1 MHIINRPQP
10 TVVLL
15 HSSASSARQWDRLAE
30 TLKPRF
36 HVHAIEFHGHGEQP
50 TWSSNAPL
58 TLADEA
64 ALAIPALE
72 KAGGAHV
79 VGHSYGGAVALK
91 LATMRPRLVRSLVV
105 YEPVLFRLVLD
116 GFARQSRADEIYG
129 VADSISKMLASGDT
143 NSAARVFIDFWSGAG
158 AWDSLPPGKQTSIA
172 PRMQAVAQQFD
183 ALLNEPLQLS
193 DLRRRNLPTKLVSG
207 SRTPD
212 ITRRIA
218 EVLRMALPT
227 DAYEVIEAAGH
238 MGPITHSA
246 EFNQRVVRF
255 LDAQQEDSR
264 SALEA
269 LSAAA

>member
-1 MHIINRPQP
+1 MHIITASQP

-36 HVHAIEFHGHGEQP
+36 HVRAIEFHGHGEQP
-50 TWSSNAPL
+50 TWPANAAL

-72 KAGGAHV
+72 EAGGAHV

-105 YEPVLFRLVLD
+105 YEPVLFRWVLD
-116 GFARQSRADEIYG
+116 GVARQSPVHAIAG
-129 VADSISKMLASGDT
+129 VAESIRKMLATGDT

-158 AWDSLPPGKQTSIA
+158 AWDSLPPGKQASIA
-172 PRMQAVAQQFD
+172 PRMHAVAQHFH
-183 ALLNEPLQLS
+183 ALLNEPLQLAEV
-193 DLRRRNLPTKLVSG
+193 RRLNLPMMLVSG

-218 EVLRMALPT
+218 EVLRTALPT
-227 DAYEVIEAAGH
+227 EAHEVIEAAGH

-246 EFNQRVVRF
+246 DFNQRVVRF

-264 SALEA
+264 LAPQA

>member
-1 MHIINRPQP
+1 MHIITPSQP

-36 HVHAIEFHGHGEQP
+36 HLHAIEFHGHGEQP
-50 TWSSNAPL
+50 TWAAKAPL

-72 KAGGAHV
+72 EAGGAHV
-79 VGHSYGGAVALK
+79 IGHSYGGAVALK
-91 LATMRPRLVRSLVV
+91 LATMRPRLVHSLVV

-116 GFARQSRADEIYG
+116 GVARQSPVHAIAL
-129 VADSISKMLASGDT
+129 VAEAIRKMLATGDT

-158 AWDSLPPGKQTSIA
+158 AWDSLPPGKQASIA
-172 PRMQAVAQQFD
+172 PRMHAVAQHFH

-193 DLRRRNLPTKLVSG
+193 DLRRLNLPMMLVSG

-218 EVLRMALPT
+218 EVLRTALPT
-227 DAYEVIEAAGH
+227 EAHEVIEAAGH

-255 LDAQQEDSR
+255 LDAQQESSR
-264 SALEA
+264 SALPA